1 MADIAELGF
10 RLDTRDLTRGKG
22 ALDELSKSAE
32 KAQQKSD
39 GLGNALEKT
48 KGSTSGA
55 AKAAEEA
62 AKSHDRLGSA
72 TERAKES
79 TGALGEASKR
89 TASSIGAI
97 AVALGTTVA
106 AATDANRVL
115 REFSREMAALGA
127 VLGGTSDQMA
137 QLREQ
142 AKVMGATTKFGAQ
155 QAAEAQKN
163 LAQAGLSVQQ
173 IMAATPKVLNLA
185 TAGNLELAQS
195 AEFLIDVM
203 SQANL
208 TVADF
213 GRISDVAVKA
223 ANLSTT
229 SVAQLSQG
237 YKYAMANGALLGMS
251 IEEVTSALAVLAQAG
266 LKAEQGGTGLRGI
279 ASRFMQPSKEMTKT
293 LKENSISVND
303 LNIAARGL
311 APVLDTI
318 AKSTLSIPE
327 LMELF
332 GQEASSA
339 GLALVKNR
347 QQFVEWS
354 NELKNVGGTTNQ
366 VAKDMSDQLDD
377 AFRSVSSAVEG
388 AYIAISDATGYEKGL
403 QNALNFSSGVI
414 NHFSGMNE
422 SAVKAGLMTK
432 QMAADFESSGNTITA
447 TLKVF
452 AAVGAGAAML
462 AVPSIIA
469 GIGSAATAAAG
480 GVTALTAAIVAN
492 PIGLAAAG
500 ITAATAAL
508 YLFRD
513 ETVTIGDTTASVSD
527 FIAATWDETAGQLID
542 AVMPFFDN
550 FSVSLSAITG
560 LAESDSQKI
569 AAFFE
574 SAAGIIGAAIKGAIN
589 GALNAFPALVAG
601 AAAAAKAV
609 GDSFQAVMRADFS
622 GAIDAIA
629 SGAKSTIDAYTSR
642 LTQDTIGKAVSGT
655 FDSIANNAKKRSE
668 QTQAEAKRMA
678 QSASYASAEI
688 ERLTARSKP
697 MIAKV
702 QPFSP
707 VASKPDTGDDK
718 KKKDKEAAKA
728 AKELASEQ
736 AKLND
741 LLQKGGGFSA
751 TYAEK
756 LALLAKYQSKIPVD
770 EYRAAVEKLI
780 LTETEAG
787 KTAAKHAEEVAKLQD
802 TFREE
807 DAKRAANLQIQNEEL
822 QFQSSLLGKTA
833 LEQAAL
839 TAQREEEKKVREE
852 ILDLTTKQA
861 QAEQDG
867 NQWAVTAIQDRI
879 NMLESEAAA
888 RKEAAAGIAMQKEI
902 QQQWGNISADIER
915 ALTDSLMRGFDSG
928 KNFADSLKDYIKN
941 AFESL
946 AIRILLQPVMGVVNS
961 VGGQIYGQLMGG
973 QPQQGQQQGGG
984 SLNNL
989 LSGFTSNSTGQTL
1002 SSMATSAGRLFGYNT
1017 APLAAETVSM
1027 FVDGSQAIYGFTDAA
1042 ATAAQSMGVLEGS
1055 ISSIATNASAIPNWG
1070 YGVAGIGGGLAG
1082 GFIGDEVFGSKG
1094 YANTGGSLGGSAGA
1108 SLALGAGA
1116 GPLGITAAV
1125 IGGSLLGGG
1134 LGSLFGD
1141 REPDMRKAKFGYGAS
1156 NALREEGLRT
1166 GWTGSSAFGQFRT
1179 YDDKWFSG
1187 SEMGAAMG
1195 QFIDSLESL
1204 DNAVADSLKLT
1215 SDQTQSAIDALKAI
1229 DKEYSFGMQWG
1240 DFTANSKAREQIAVD
1255 RYATILDSVEAGWGD
1270 FVRQFQGSFDEFPAY
1285 LQGVIAA
1292 MSLFREE
1299 SGELVDVFGKQ
1310 IEGISAFAQFAKAGE
1325 NNADAFK
1332 RLYSVFQAT
1341 NAVLE
1346 SLGKSTKGTGLESTA
1361 LRESFIKLVG
1371 GMESLAGYVQEYNE
1385 GFFTAAE
1392 KEAKVREQLQR
1403 EFDKYNA
1410 TLPTTRLE
1418 WRKLMESLDLSTQ
1431 AGQEAAAK
1439 LYQLQGAFLSITP
1452 EIESATEAA
1461 KDFKDE
1467 IADLEQYFR
1476 DQLNAVDYSGMTEQG
1491 QQAASALDELTAKL
1505 ARLSEIGGDVDLGVQ
1520 AISRYIKTEIPKLY
1534 ADALAPFKQA
1544 GGRGYTD
1551 LGKSIFEILSQAK
1564 TAARA
1569 ITEINNAEL
1578 SALGWRQSEANTVA
1592 AKSTKSVSFGGT
1604 KDYGIVRETGYK
1616 SSLDELLNKYLTET
1630 GYSREQ
1636 IENFGRGMLDAN
1648 GNFVYDESK
1657 WSENKW
1663 LYDQFKQE
1671 VANLGRVSDSEI
1683 KAFISSGKTNEQIY
1697 AAAQEFGISAARLS
1711 EVMGVSKE
1719 EIKQW
1724 VGTNALA
1731 ELTPD
1736 EVYRSSA
1743 KYNPDKKAIEILDS
1757 VSGLLTVVQ
1766 AGTGG
1771 GDYANLD
1778 RLSVDPKEWRK
1789 AVADMLQAIPANAGY
1804 VMQDAINYAPS
1815 KFFSAGADKS
1825 FLRDY
1830 SDIDVTKDWSS
1841 LFSNPD
1847 MPSVQSFAKA
1857 AGLDF
1862 QKASDMLN
1870 SSGIVLNGLIDWAK
1884 VMTSS
1889 DPAKS
1894 LQGALNAIS
1903 EDETLMKLQNK
1914 WQQTQGYSS
1923 VGDVSGIPQFVD
1935 TVTPAIDA
1943 VTEKA
1948 AEKIKEI
1955 SASEVMSAADPVN
1968 ALLQQSIG
1976 RDASA
1981 EERKQIEDAYNW
1993 GIANGKAIQDIVND
2007 IANHAASLEQAVEKQ
2022 VDATEKAA
2030 TAATAA
2036 TAAQSANNAPVHAGS
2051 YVQPSYDPS
2060 RLRQIEE
2067 DQKARERHLAA
2078 IKELANG
2085 FLASVHNEMQSSF
2098 DALNKESQMI
2108 GLSEIGRAA
2117 KDATD
2122 LLKDRMQSIVDVI
2135 TLTAEGLKEIGVAD
2149 LLAKS
2154 TEFADAYISGTIKTT
2169 EELQSSLDS
2178 LFEGVDG
2185 AEDIKKSVI
2194 ESAESSKKLFD
2205 DTAKQLREQLVA
2217 PWQSAYESLASN
2229 SIGAEINAAIKAK
2242 DQALTDAK
2250 TLAESMGENFDDLAK
2265 EIQRG
2270 FDAQTQQL
2278 REQIVSP
2285 WRSAYDAL
2293 TSNGIDAEIQAAI
2306 KAKDQ
2311 ALADAK
2317 TLAESLGQNF
2327 DDLAKEI
2334 QRGFDAQLF
2343 GLTKQKLQGVI
2354 DSISKIADFQAG
2366 IDDAIFGLRVGMS
2379 GADVSGLYAQR
2390 QADIKAQLDA
2400 AMQGDNLDEQ
2410 ISLANKL
2417 RETITQRYAAEQ
2429 QAQERMM
2436 RFARGLDDYLRKLRT
2451 SDKSTGSIYDRLTE
2465 AQKQFAEDVALS
2477 RGTGAEA
2484 DAARG
2489 RITNTSDTLLDLA
2502 RQFYASGEG
2511 YQQIYNDVVGGLEGL
2526 QIDTRT
2532 EAERQL
2538 DAINAGNDSAL
2549 KQIDELQALRGTF
2562 DDKLGVLQQ
2571 QQVTYIAEMQKLAE
2585 QLGLSQSAIL
2595 QALKDL
2601 PSGISGA
2608 IAGIMP
2614 MPTVGGAGGVKAPTA
2629 PSGGATQTAFE
2640 KAVQSYRETGAIAGG
2655 VATIAAAVAESGMGY
2670 TETILA
2676 IKDAAKIDGS
2686 HKDGLSH
2693 VPFDGY
2699 VAELHK
2705 GERVLT
2711 ASENRDYSADV
2722 SRIMGG
2728 GYGGQSVAPLL
2739 NEIKAL
2745 RQEVAQLRQ
2754 QQSSEHQDDLRQRE
2768 AIAKQSM
2775 GQTKDLQTAMIR
2787 NTALNI

>member
-10 RLDTRDLTRGKG
+10 RLDTRDLIRGKG
-22 ALDELSKSAE
+22 ALDELSRSADHAGGSAGAFE
-32 KAQQKSD
+32 RRLDAVTAASRKAQQSAD
-39 GLGNALEKT
+39 SL
-48 KGSTSGA
+48 A
-55 AKAAEEA
+55 AGF
-62 AKSHDRLGSA
+62 RG
-72 TERAKES
+72 
-79 TGALGEASKR
+79 
-89 TASSIGAI
+89 
-97 AVALGTTVA
+97 VA
-106 AATDANRVL
+106 
-115 REFSREMAALGA
+115 
-127 VLGGTSDQMA
+127 
-137 QLREQ
+137 
-142 AKVMGATTKFGAQ
+142 
-155 QAAEAQKN
+155 
-163 LAQAGLSVQQ
+163 
-173 IMAATPKVLNLA
+173 
-185 TAGNLELAQS
+185 
-195 AEFLIDVM
+195 
-203 SQANL
+203 
-208 TVADF
+208 
-213 GRISDVAVKA
+213 
-223 ANLSTT
+223 
-229 SVAQLSQG
+229 
-237 YKYAMANGALLGMS
+237 
-251 IEEVTSALAVLAQAG
+251 
-266 LKAEQGGTGLRGI
+266 
-279 ASRFMQPSKEMTKT
+279 
-293 LKENSISVND
+293 
-303 LNIAARGL
+303 
-311 APVLDTI
+311 
-318 AKSTLSIPE
+318 
-327 LMELF
+327 
-332 GQEASSA
+332 
-339 GLALVKNR
+339 
-347 QQFVEWS
+347 
-354 NELKNVGGTTNQ
+354 
-366 VAKDMSDQLDD
+366 
-377 AFRSVSSAVEG
+377 
-388 AYIAISDATGYEKGL
+388 
-403 QNALNFSSGVI
+403 
-414 NHFSGMNE
+414 
-422 SAVKAGLMTK
+422 
-432 QMAADFESSGNTITA
+432 
-447 TLKVF
+447 
-452 AAVGAGAAML
+452 
-462 AVPSIIA
+462 
-469 GIGSAATAAAG
+469 AAAG
-480 GVTALTAAIVAN
+480 GLYVLDKALDSLRQFPALGIKAAASLETMQL
-492 PIGLAAAG
+492 GLAG
-500 ITAATAAL
+500 TL
-508 YLFRD
+508 
-513 ETVTIGDTTASVSD
+513 ASMGKIENKAID
-527 FIAATWDETAGQLID
+527 IAKA
-542 AVMPFFDN
+542 
-550 FSVSLSAITG
+550 
-560 LAESDSQKI
+560 QKI
-569 AAFFE
+569 AADVTGVLQQKAME
-574 SAAGIIGAAIKGAIN
+574 TAASTEDLVSAYRALLGPGLAAKMSMQQLVEFTVTGVNAVKSIGLQSNQVVQELRDLVAGGIQPASSTLATAIGVTDKDIAKIKKEGGDLFAFLMDRLSGFQQTSLLYNQTYSGRLDALREGMTKLAEQGFKPLFDGLKDGFAGALDAIGQTEKSVVMLNGKMQEVSKWKLDQDLVNNLQGIAIGMVDAGKAAIDAAKLAYEYRDAIATIAIAYAALKTSQITGAIAGGWTERIAASRAAMIADAQAAKVALERAAADNAVAIGASRRALAEKEAAMVALQKAQADVLATKSAMAAATTDAEKTIAAQRLAAAEYQRTEATGAAALASQKLSQSNAAATATATALAAAQRTVTATTTAAGVAARAFGGIIGALGGPIGIAIT
-589 GALNAFPALVAG
+589 ALIGLAFYWDEIKTKAFG
-601 AAAAAKAV
+601 AAESAESAANRIKTALASSNIAAANAGLDSLRASRSTIEKELGRVDAILKNESSLSALDVSKLTQQRQQLSQESEKVRSEILKSEAEIRKAKEGQAKQAVELVNGYASPLEKRLGLIKTETKAV
-609 GDSFQAVMRADFS
+609 ADAMS
-622 GAIDAIA
+622 GLPDVK
-629 SGAKSTIDAYTSR
+629 AKYP
-642 LTQDTIGKAVSGT
+642 TQLDDK
-655 FDSIANNAKKRSE
+655 
-668 QTQAEAKRMA
+668 
-678 QSASYASAEI
+678 
-688 ERLTARSKP
+688 
-697 MIAKV
+697 
-702 QPFSP
+702 
-707 VASKPDTGDDK
+707 DK

-741 LLQKGGGFSA
+741 LLQKGEGFST

-787 KTAAKHAEEVAKLQD
+787 KTAAKHAEEVVKLQD

-833 LEQAAL
+833 LEQASL
-839 TAQREEEKKVREE
+839 TAQWEEEKKIREE
-852 ILDLTTKQA
+852 VLDLTNRQT

-867 NQWAVTAIQDRI
+867 NQWAATAIQDRI
-879 NMLESEAAA
+879 KMLESEAAA

-902 QQQWGNISADIER
+902 QQQWNGISADIER

-941 AFESL
+941 AFKSL
-946 AIRILLQPVMGVVNS
+946 AIRILLQPVMGAVNAIGAPLFGAMS
-961 VGGQIYGQLMGG
+961 GVG
-973 QPQQGQQQGGG
+973 QGG
-984 SLNNL
+984 SA
-989 LSGFTSNSTGQTL
+989 SGFGGVSNLIGGLTSNSYGAGL
-1002 SSMATSAGRLFGYNT
+1002 SDMAAKIGSFAGFNTSPIPASFTSA
-1017 APLAAETVSM
+1017 
-1027 FVDGSQAIYGFTDAA
+1027 FVDGSQAIYGFTDSVAKS
-1042 ATAAQSMGVLEGS
+1042 TGVVDGFIS
-1055 ISSIATNASAIPNWG
+1055 NISSNAAAIPNWQFG
-1070 YGVAGIGGGLAG
+1070 LAGVGGGLAG
-1082 GFIGDEVFGSKG
+1082 NFIGKSIFGGKG
-1094 YANTGGSLGGSAGA
+1094 YASSGGSLGGSLGS
-1108 SLALGAGA
+1108 SLALAAGA
-1116 GPLGITAAV
+1116 GPLGIAAGLL
-1125 IGGSLLGGG
+1125 GGSLLGGG

-1141 REPDMRKAKFGYGAS
+1141 KKPDERKARFGYGAS
-1156 NALREEGLRT
+1156 DALREEGLRT
-1166 GWTGSSAFGQFRT
+1166 GWTGSSVFGQFRT
-1179 YDDKWFSG
+1179 YADKWFSG
-1187 SEMGAAMG
+1187 SEMSSAMG

-1204 DNAVADSLKLT
+1204 DNTVADSLKLT
-1215 SDQTQSAIDALKAI
+1215 SSQTRSAIEALKAI
-1229 DKEYSFGMQWG
+1229 DKEYSFGLQWG

-1255 RYATILDSVEAGWGD
+1255 RYATIFDSIDAGWGD
-1270 FVRQFQGSFDEFPAY
+1270 FVRQFQGSFDEFPTY

-1299 SGELVDVFGKQ
+1299 SGDLVDVFGKQ
-1310 IEGISAFAQFAKAGE
+1310 IEGIGAFAEFAKAGE

-1346 SLGKSTKGTGLESTA
+1346 SLGKSAKGTGLETTA
-1361 LRESFIKLVG
+1361 LRESFIKLAG

-1431 AGQEAAAK
+1431 SGQEAAAK

-1467 IADLEQYFR
+1467 IADLEQHFR

-1534 ADALAPFKQA
+1534 ADALAPFKQS

-1564 TAARA
+1564 TAVRA

-1578 SALGWRQSEANTVA
+1578 SASLKSLSRAQSEVSATAANSA
-1592 AKSTKSVSFGGT
+1592 KSVSFGGT
-1604 KDYGIVRETGYK
+1604 KDYGIVRENGYK
-1616 SSLDELLNKYLTET
+1616 SSLDKLVNKYLTET
-1630 GYSREQ
+1630 GFSSEQ
-1636 IENFGRGMLDAN
+1636 IDNFGRGMLDAA
-1648 GNFVYDESK
+1648 GEFIQEASL
-1657 WSENKW
+1657 WSANKD
-1663 LYDQFKQE
+1663 LFDQFKQE

-1724 VGTNALA
+1724 AGTNALA
-1731 ELTPD
+1731 ALTPD

-1766 AGTGG
+1766 AATGG
-1771 GDYANLD
+1771 ADYSNLD

-1804 VMQDAINYAPS
+1804 IMQDAINYAPS

-1847 MPSVQSFAKA
+1847 MPSTQSFAKA

-1862 QKASDMLN
+1862 KTASDMLN
-1870 SSGIVLNGLIDWAK
+1870 SSSIVLNGLIDWAK

-1903 EDETLMKLQNK
+1903 EDQTLMKLQNK

-1943 VTEKA
+1943 ATEKA
-1948 AEKIKEI
+1948 AEKIAEI

-1976 RDASA
+1976 RNASA

-2007 IANHAASLEQAVEKQ
+2007 IASHAANLEQAVEKQ

-2030 TAATAA
+2030 TAATAV
-2036 TAAQSANNAPVHAGS
+2036 NNAPAHAGS
-2051 YVQPSYDPS
+2051 YIQPSQ
-2060 RLRQIEE
+2060 LQIEE

-2108 GLSEIGRAA
+2108 GLSAIGRAA
-2117 KDATD
+2117 KDATT

-2205 DTAKQLREQLVA
+2205 GTAKQLRDQLVA
-2217 PWQSAYESLASN
+2217 PWQSA
-2229 SIGAEINAAIKAK
+2229 
-2242 DQALTDAK
+2242 
-2250 TLAESMGENFDDLAK
+2250 
-2265 EIQRG
+2265 
-2270 FDAQTQQL
+2270 FDAL
-2278 REQIVSP
+2278 
-2285 WRSAYDAL
+2285 AG
-2293 TSNGIDAEIQAAI
+2293 NGIDAEISSAI

-2390 QADIKAQLDA
+2390 QAEIKAQLDA
-2400 AMQGDNLDEQ
+2400 AMQGDNLEEQ
-2410 ISLANKL
+2410 IGLANKL
-2417 RETITQRYAAEQ
+2417 RETITQRYEAEQ

-2436 RFARGLDDYLRKLRT
+2436 SFARGLGDYLRQLRT

-2477 RGTGAEA
+2477 RGTGVEAE
-2484 DAARG
+2484 AARG

-2511 YQQIYNDVVGGLEGL
+2511 YQQIYNSVVGGLEGL

-2549 KQIDELQALRGTF
+2549 KQIGELQSLRGTF
-2562 DDKLGVLQQ
+2562 DSKLGALQQ
-2571 QQVTYIAEMQKLAE
+2571 QQATYIAEMQKLAE

-2601 PSGISGA
+2601 PLSISGA

-2614 MPTVGGAGGVKAPTA
+2614 MPAVGGTGGAKAPTA
-2629 PSGGATQTAFE
+2629 SSGGAAISQPAGTTLSRNAISDLLDRYLDIGGWSSS
-2640 KAVQSYRETGAIAGG
+2640 KGAISESDIQNTAASVGISAGD
-2655 VATIAAAVAESGMGY
+2655 VRAII
-2670 TETILA
+2670 ETN
-2676 IKDAAKIDGS
+2676 KIDGS

-2787 NTALNI
+2787 NTALSI